1 MGDILL
7 YSTITIIVLILLNLI
22 ISIYSKINDIRIKK
36 INNRNNM
43 YVANI
48 NAVIDESVYKL
59 LDTLIEECFNE
70 YLVLNVLYNKPDYIN
85 NELENEICTNVA
97 NLVGSRISPT
107 LIDKLSLVYN
117 PNMIGELIAKKTY
130 IYTLNYTVQTNQP
143 KIAQLRK
150 K

>member
-36 INNRNNM
+36 INNRNSM